1 MHERYE
7 LIKWFDN
14 GTELW
19 DYITKTGHL
28 APLMIQ
34 IEPVIQSYLMTVQ

>member
-1 MHERYE
+1 MDERYE

-19 DYITKTGHL
+19 DYIIKTGHWL
-28 APLMIQ
+28 L
-34 IEPVIQSYLMTVQ
+34 

>member
-14 GTELW
+14 GTELL
-19 DYITKTGHL
+19 DYIIKTGHWL
-28 APLMIQ
+28 L
-34 IEPVIQSYLMTVQ
+34 